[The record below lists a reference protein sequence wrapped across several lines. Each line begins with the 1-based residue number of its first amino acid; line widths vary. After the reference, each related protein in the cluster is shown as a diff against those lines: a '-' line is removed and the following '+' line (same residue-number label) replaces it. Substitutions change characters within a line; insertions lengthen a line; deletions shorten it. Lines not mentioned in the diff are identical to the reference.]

1 MDSFRTALLR
11 YLPLE
16 YLEKIS
22 DVTVGVAGCGG
33 IGSNCS
39 QNLVRCGFRRFLLV
53 DYDTVE
59 PSNLNRQF
67 FFYDQIG
74 KEKVEM
80 LKNNLLMIN
89 PDLDIA
95 TVVDRV
101 TPDNMREIFKECSV
115 IIEGFDDPVAKRE
128 IVEGFIGS
136 NKLIVAVSGI
146 AGSGN
151 SDLIVT
157 KKINKNFYVVG
168 DFRSEVSDTL
178 PPYSPYISIAAAKQ
192 ADIVLNYFLNS
203 CESVGLRKRN
213 NEDLKIADSVGSQ
226 RAASYMNKEI
236 K

>member
-1 MDSFRTALLR
+1 MEMDSVHNGYGRLGMNMHSFDTALLR

-33 IGSNCS
+33 IGSNCAH
-39 QNLVRCGFRRFLLV
+39 NLVRCGFKRFLLV

-74 KEKVEM
+74 KEKVEV

-89 PDLDIA
+89 PDLDIKTA
-95 TVVDRV
+95 AERV
-101 TPDNMREIFKECSV
+101 TPDNMREIFKECRV

-136 NKLIVAVSGI
+136 EKLIVAVSGI

-157 KKINKNFYVVG
+157 KRLNENFYVVG
-168 DFRSEVSDTL
+168 DFKSEVSETL
-178 PPYSPYISIAAAKQ
+178 HPYSPYISIAAAKQ
-192 ADIVLNYFLNS
+192 ADIVLNYFLNL
-203 CESVGLRKRN
+203 CETL
-213 NEDLKIADSVGSQ
+213 D
-226 RAASYMNKEI
+226 
-236 K
+236 